1 VVIAGEIVPTDLVIV
16 KDAAGTVINI
26 T

>member
-1 VVIAGEIVPTDLVIV
+1 VAIAGEIVPTDLVIV